1 MVHTQNAGDLEEV
14 GYRDRDR
21 YGYRRYGQL
30 LICYRPVYGDAKSI
44 STGITYTLPVAL
56 TRSLQWRNVTNQ
68 IDLDKMYDEIEQ
80 SLITSLHPHGRLFPN
95 AKQEV
100 IEIDNRGERLTGC
113 LSCNLWAPADGD
125 RWVRLSVE
133 DLHALHQLRHGGYK

>member
-21 YGYRRYGQL
+21 YGYRRYGD
-30 LICYRPVYGDAKSI
+30 YRPRYRPYYGDAKSI

-80 SLITSLHPHGRLFPN
+80 SLRTRSIHMAACLQC
-95 AKQEV
+95 KQEV
-100 IEIDNRGERLTGC
+100 VEIDNRGERLTGC